1 MSRQKLWGVYIL
13 ISSIWVVIILLK
25 NGFWYMPNIYNQY
38 LVSQYLSANPTT
50 APNPD
55 YLYGNYL
62 EPLLYGL
69 FGGESFWGYMIYTF
83 AIYLLFII
91 SFIIWLGF
99 YHRDNILKKPYR
111 VVALL
116 IFSIFFIPLYW
127 IGMDGMT
134 LLLLLLSMIGLYS
147 RWGLFFAFLLGV
159 QHASQGIVS
168 LSILGIS
175 IAFMFFVN
183 REYRFKRDLIK
194 VSYIIISVVIG
205 KAVLILWFSIS
216 DIHIVMSRSR
226 ILREYLSIHISYWLK
241 SFGVIL
247 YSIFGVG
254 WILIIR
260 YIRYLYPILI
270 STLLTLIFIMS
281 VADESRVGAIL
292 LFPSLFYWL
301 FMNEKV
307 ISLISLRFSII
318 LGLLYIITPT
328 IFVWE
333 ATTYYST
340 RVYIPKISKIIYQGG
355 EFDIMKPFNQ
365 NGKWHFAPIKVIKN

>member
-1 MSRQKLWGVYIL
+1 VNKQKVWGVYLL
-13 ISSIWVVIILLK
+13 ISSIWLMVILLK

-38 LVSQYLSANPTT
+38 LISQYLSANPTT

-69 FGGESFWGYMIYTF
+69 FGGKSFWGYMIYTF
-83 AIYLLFII
+83 AISLLFII
-91 SFIIWLGF
+91 TFIIWLGL
-99 YHRDNILKKPYR
+99 YHRDSILKKPYR

-116 IFSIFFIPLYW
+116 IFSIFFIPFYW
-127 IGMDGMT
+127 IGIDGMT

-147 RWGLFFAFLLGV
+147 RWGLFFAFLLGI
-159 QHASQGIVS
+159 QHAGQGVVS
-168 LSILGIS
+168 FSILEVS

-183 REYRFKRDLIK
+183 REYRLKRDLIR
-194 VSYIIISVVIG
+194 VGYMIVAVAIG

-226 ILREYLSIHISYWLK
+226 ILREYLSTHISYWLN
-241 SFGVIL
+241 SFVVIL

-254 WILIIR
+254 WILVIR
-260 YIRYLYPILI
+260 YIRYLYPLLI
-270 STLLTLIFIMS
+270 STVLTMIFIMS

-292 LFPSLFYWL
+292 LLPSLFYWL
-301 FMNEKV
+301 YMRREV
-307 ISLISLRFSII
+307 ISTITLKFSIAV
-318 LGLLYIITPT
+318 GLLYSVTPT

-340 RVYIPKISKIIYQGG
+340 RVYIPTISKLIYRGG
-355 EFDIMKPFNQ
+355 KLDIMKPFNK
-365 NGKWHFAPIKVIKN
+365 NGKWHFAPIEVKR